1 MTESVLRGLAAAG
14 GVAVAEALVLRE
26 AEPTANG
33 AGGERERGRAS
44 QALAGVAR
52 ELGDAAARL
61 RDAGLMDEA
70 EIVEANRLMSEDPS
84 LASEVA
90 ALALEV
96 SAEAAVVRATE
107 RHATLLAE
115 LGDPLLAARAADVR
129 ELGRRA
135 ARLLSGAPPPTLPEM
150 PVILVAQDL
159 GAAEISELQLSGGT
173 IAGIALADGS
183 ATSHAAI
190 VARALD
196 LPLVVALGQDVFN
209 AADGEILVLDGDH
222 GRLVVRPSSE
232 TVAEAR
238 LAQHR
243 ALETR
248 EHLVA
253 LRGRPPVTRD
263 GRRVALLSNAAT
275 SADVEAGLRR
285 GAEGVGLL
293 RTELA
298 FLEAHSWPSESE
310 HFEALERPLALLRDR
325 VATVRTLDF
334 GEDKTPPFLAGT
346 AERGLELALA
356 QPDALRVQLRAVLR
370 AGAETR
376 LRLLFPLVRDAAQLR
391 AVRAL
396 LAEALEELEWA
407 NPRPRVGA
415 MIETPEA
422 AARATEIAAEADFI
436 SIGTNDLVQ
445 YTLGLDRELP
455 LASTLAAASP
465 EVLRHIRSIVDEAH
479 ELGRPVEVCGEAA
492 GEPPVAALLVGL
504 GVDELSVSPS
514 RLDVVRAAVRGVSAR
529 EAAEAAAAAVSA
541 PSLDQAVAL
550 GSAVL

>member
-1 MTESVLRGLAAAG
+1 VLRGLAAAG
-14 GVAVAEALVLRE
+14 GVAVADALVLRE

-33 AGGERERGRAS
+33 AGGERERVRAS

-52 ELGDAAARL
+52 ELGNAAARL

-135 ARLLSGAPPPTLPEM
+135 ARLLSGAPPPTLPDV
-150 PVILVAQDL
+150 PVILVARDL
-159 GAAEISELQLSGGT
+159 GAAEISELQLAGGT

-196 LPLVVALGQDVFN
+196 LALVVALGHDVFN
-209 AADGEILVLDGDH
+209 ATDGEILVLDGDR

-248 EHLVA
+248 EQLVA

-275 SADVEAGLRR
+275 SADIQAGLRR

-298 FLEAHSWPSESE
+298 FLEARTWPSESE

-346 AERGLELALA
+346 AERGLDLALA
-356 QPDALRVQLRAVLR
+356 HPDALRAQLRAVLR

-391 AVRAL
+391 VVRGL
-396 LAEALEELEWA
+396 LAEALEELEWS

-465 EVLRHIRSIVDEAH
+465 EVLLHIRSIVDEAH

-514 RLDVVRAAVRGVSAR
+514 RLDVVRAAVRGIDAR

-541 PSLDQAVAL
+541 PSLDRAVAL